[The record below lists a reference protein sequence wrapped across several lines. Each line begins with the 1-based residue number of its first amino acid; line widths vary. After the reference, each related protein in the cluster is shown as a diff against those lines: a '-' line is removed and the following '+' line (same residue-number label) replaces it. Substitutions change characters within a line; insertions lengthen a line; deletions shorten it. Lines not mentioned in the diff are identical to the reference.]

1 MQGRL
6 AGIRVMLTHSARES
20 RLSERL
26 RALGAVVSTVPLI
39 KIGPPRDAQALQ
51 RAVDASDHADWIVF
65 TSVNGVDAFARRR
78 REKLPPDLRIA
89 AIGPATARAVEHVL
103 ARPAD
108 LVPPR
113 FIAEELGDAIIHHAG
128 GGARVTIFAAQA
140 ARPELAARLRK
151 AGMHLTTA
159 VAYETRE
166 APPTDLVRRIADV
179 DVIVLTSGSAVRS
192 LIAGLR
198 SGLGVAALDGKA
210 LVCIGPVTADE
221 ACRRGLTVAATAQAA
236 TPDGLLAAIASAAK
250 R

>member
-1 MQGRL
+1 MQGPL
-6 AGIRVMLTHSARES
+6 AGVRVMLTHSARES
-20 RLSERL
+20 GLGERL

-39 KIGPPRDAQALQ
+39 KIGPPRDAQVLQ
-51 RAVDASDHADWIVF
+51 MAVDEADRADWIVF
-65 TSVNGVDAFARRR
+65 TSVNGVDAFSRRR
-78 REKLPPDLRIA
+78 REKLPPDIRIA
-89 AIGPATARAVEHVL
+89 AIGPATARAVERL
-103 ARPAD
+103 LGRPAD
-108 LVPPR
+108 LVPAR
-113 FIAEELGDAIIHHAG
+113 FIAEELGDAILQRAG
-128 GGARVTIFAAQA
+128 WGARVTIFAAQA

-166 APPTDLVRRIADV
+166 ASPTDLARRVADV

-192 LIAGLR
+192 LVAGLR
-198 SGLGVAALDGKA
+198 SGLGRAALDRMA

-221 ACRRGLTVAATAQAA
+221 ARRRGLKVAATAKAA